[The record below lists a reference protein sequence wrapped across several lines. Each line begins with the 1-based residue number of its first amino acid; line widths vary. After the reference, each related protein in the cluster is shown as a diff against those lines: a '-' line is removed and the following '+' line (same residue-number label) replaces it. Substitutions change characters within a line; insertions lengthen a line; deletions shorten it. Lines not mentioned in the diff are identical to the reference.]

1 MTLQRY
7 RAGVASI
14 RCSLIPDMSDL
25 DFAALRRQMVAQI
38 AAQTIFLTARLGKA
52 SLDRRVLDVLG
63 KVPRHEFVRVEVQPL
78 AYADMPLPSG
88 FNKTISQP
96 FIVALMTDLLD
107 LQPTDVVLEIGT
119 GLGYQAAILAELV
132 RSVYSIEI
140 IEELGSE
147 ARQRLTRQGYSNV
160 EVRIGDGR
168 GGWPEHA
175 PFDKIIVT
183 AAPDLVPP
191 TLLYQLK
198 AGGKMVIP
206 AGLPD
211 TQQLVLV
218 DKDAGGMTSTK
229 EILPV
234 RFSLLEDSEEE

>member
-1 MTLQRY
+1 
-7 RAGVASI
+7 
-14 RCSLIPDMSDL
+14 MSEL

-63 KVPRHEFVRVEVQPL
+63 QVPRHEFVRVELQPL

-88 FNKTISQP
+88 YDKTISQP
-96 FIVALMTDLLD
+96 FIVALMTDLLN
-107 LQPTDVVLEIGT
+107 LQPTDSVLEIGT
-119 GLGYQAAILAELV
+119 GLGYQAAILAELAQN
-132 RSVYSIEI
+132 VYSIEI
-140 IEELGSE
+140 IEELGLE
-147 ARQRLTRQGYSNV
+147 ARQRLARQGYTNV

-168 GGWPEHA
+168 GGWPELA
-175 PFDKIIVT
+175 PFDKIIIT

-198 AGGKMVIP
+198 PGGKMVIP

-211 TQQLVLV
+211 TQQLLLV
-218 DKDAGGMTSTK
+218 DKDAKGLTTTR

-234 RFSLLEDSEEE
+234 RFSLLEDTAED

>member
-1 MTLQRY
+1 M
-7 RAGVASI
+7 AE
-14 RCSLIPDMSDL
+14 L

-63 KVPRHEFVRVEVQPL
+63 QVPRHEFVRLELQPL

-88 FNKTISQP
+88 YDKTISQP
-96 FIVALMTDLLD
+96 FIVALMTDLLN
-107 LQPTDVVLEIGT
+107 LKPTDSVLEIGT
-119 GLGYQAAILAELV
+119 GLGYQAAILAELAQN
-132 RSVYSIEI
+132 VYSVEI
-140 IEELGSE
+140 IEELALE
-147 ARQRLTRQGYSNV
+147 ARQRLARQGYANV
-160 EVRIGDGR
+160 DVRVGDGR
-168 GGWPEHA
+168 GGWPEQA

-183 AAPDLVPP
+183 AAPDLVPA

-198 AGGKMVIP
+198 PGGKMVIP

-211 TQQLVLV
+211 TQQLLLV
-218 DKDAGGMTSTK
+218 DKDAKGLATTR

-234 RFSLLEDSEEE
+234 RFSLLEDTAEE

>member
-1 MTLQRY
+1 MTE
-7 RAGVASI
+7 
-14 RCSLIPDMSDL
+14 L

-63 KVPRHEFVRVEVQPL
+63 QVPRHEFVRLELQPL

-88 FNKTISQP
+88 FDKTISQP
-96 FIVALMTDLLD
+96 FIVALMTDLLS

-119 GLGYQAAILAELV
+119 GLGYQAAILAELA

-140 IEELGSE
+140 IEELGLE
-147 ARQRLTRQGYSNV
+147 ARQRLARQSYTNI
-160 EVRIGDGR
+160 EVRIADGR

-183 AAPDLVPP
+183 AAPDLVPA

-198 AGGKMVIP
+198 PGGKMVIP
-206 AGLPD
+206 AGLPES
-211 TQQLVLV
+211 QQLLLV
-218 DKDAGGMTSTK
+218 DKDAKGMTTTR

-234 RFSLLEDSEEE
+234 RFSLLEDTESG

>member
-1 MTLQRY
+1 
-7 RAGVASI
+7 
-14 RCSLIPDMSDL
+14 MSEL

-63 KVPRHEFVRVEVQPL
+63 QVPRHEFVRMELQPL

-88 FNKTISQP
+88 YDKTISQP
-96 FIVALMTDLLD
+96 FIVALMTDLLN
-107 LQPTDVVLEIGT
+107 LQSTDTVLEIGT
-119 GLGYQAAILAELV
+119 GLGYQAAILAELAQ
-132 RSVYSIEI
+132 SVYSIEI
-140 IEELGSE
+140 IEELGLD
-147 ARQRLTRQGYSNV
+147 ARERLARQGYANV

-168 GGWPEHA
+168 AGWAEHA

-183 AAPDLVPP
+183 AAPDLVPAS
-191 TLLYQLK
+191 LLYQLK
-198 AGGKMVIP
+198 PGGKMVIP

-211 TQQLVLV
+211 AQQLLLV
-218 DKDAGGMTSTK
+218 DKADNGMTSTK

-234 RFSLLEDSEEE
+234 RFSLLEDTEEG

>member
-1 MTLQRY
+1 
-7 RAGVASI
+7 
-14 RCSLIPDMSDL
+14 
-25 DFAALRRQMVAQI
+25 MVAQI

-63 KVPRHEFVRVEVQPL
+63 QVPRHEFVRMELQPL

-88 FNKTISQP
+88 YDKTISQP

-107 LQPTDVVLEIGT
+107 LQSTDTVLEIGT
-119 GLGYQAAILAELV
+119 GLGYQAAILAELAG
-132 RSVYSIEI
+132 SVYSIEI
-140 IEELGSE
+140 IEELGLD
-147 ARQRLTRQGYSNV
+147 ARQRLARQGYTNV

-183 AAPDLVPP
+183 AAPDLVPA

-211 TQQLVLV
+211 AQQLLLV
-218 DKDAGGMTSTK
+218 DKGDNGMASTK

-234 RFSLLEDSEEE
+234 RFSLLEDTEEG

>member
-1 MTLQRY
+1 
-7 RAGVASI
+7 
-14 RCSLIPDMSDL
+14 MSEL

-63 KVPRHEFVRVEVQPL
+63 QVPRHEFVRMELQPL

-88 FNKTISQP
+88 YDKTISQP
-96 FIVALMTDLLD
+96 FIVALMTDLLN
-107 LQPTDVVLEIGT
+107 LQSTDNVLEIGT
-119 GLGYQAAILAELV
+119 GLGYQAAILAELAQ
-132 RSVYSIEI
+132 SVYSIEL
-140 IEELGSE
+140 IEELGLD
-147 ARQRLTRQGYSNV
+147 ARQRLARQGYANV

-168 GGWPEHA
+168 AGWAEHA

-183 AAPDLVPP
+183 AAPDLVPA

-211 TQQLVLV
+211 AQQLLLV
-218 DKDAGGMTSTK
+218 DKADNGMTSTK

-234 RFSLLEDSEEE
+234 RFSLLEDTQEG

>member
-1 MTLQRY
+1 MTE
-7 RAGVASI
+7 
-14 RCSLIPDMSDL
+14 L

-63 KVPRHEFVRVEVQPL
+63 QVPRHEFVRLELQPL

-88 FNKTISQP
+88 FDKTISQP
-96 FIVALMTDLLD
+96 FIVALMTDLLN
-107 LQPTDVVLEIGT
+107 LQPTDTVLEIGT
-119 GLGYQAAILAELV
+119 GLGYQAAILGELAQ
-132 RSVYSIEI
+132 SVYSIEI
-140 IEELGSE
+140 IEELGLE
-147 ARQRLTRQGYSNV
+147 ARQRLARQGYTNI
-160 EVRIGDGR
+160 EVRIADGR
-168 GGWPEHA
+168 GGWPELA

-206 AGLPD
+206 AGLPES
-211 TQQLVLV
+211 QQLLLV
-218 DKDAGGMTSTK
+218 DKDAKGMTATR

-234 RFSLLEDSEEE
+234 RFSLLEDTESG